1 MAVEVFSRQLRS
13 KVVNSSAGMP
23 VLGQQPA
30 LEGAEESVGV
40 KLHVEVQV
48 GVLAQNALHGLPQNG
63 GQNVPEVLGEG
74 VLPIHAEGL
83 AVKGAV
89 FVKVGAQILQEFPLG
104 AVVLLL
110 EDSHALGVV
119 NPVNQVVFIFKVVVK
134 ALAVHVAGL
143 AYIADADFGK
153 GRLLHQLFQGGSQR
167 PLGDIGIRQKPTSCN
182 SLLMRNIP
190 QNREKSNSLSF

>member
-1 MAVEVFSRQLRS
+1 M
-13 KVVNSSAGMP
+13 
-23 VLGQQPA
+23 
-30 LEGAEESVGV
+30 
-40 KLHVEVQV
+40 
-48 GVLAQNALHGLPQNG
+48 
-63 GQNVPEVLGEG
+63 
-74 VLPIHAEGL
+74 PIHAEGL
-83 AVKGAV
+83 AVEGAV

-119 NPVNQVVFIFKVVVK
+119 NPVDQVVFIFKVVVK

-153 GRLLHQLFQGGSQR
+153 RRVLHQLFQGGSQR
-167 PLGDIGIRQKPTSCN
+167 PLGDIGIRQKP
-182 SLLMRNIP
+182 